1 MITNQLPNINHQIY
15 DEDLAFTLLGSLWLS
30 IHTFVVSFSTHT
42 NQLSMELVCGQLL
55 QEELQCKWKVQFNHG
70 TKYET
75 LIVKSVFGKF
85 KRVQI
90 GGSSRTKSRT
100 IKELTTIVAL
110 KVIL

>member
-1 MITNQLPNINHQIY
+1 
-15 DEDLAFTLLGSLWLS
+15 
-30 IHTFVVSFSTHT
+30 
-42 NQLSMELVCGQLL
+42 
-55 QEELQCKWKVQFNHG
+55 VQFNHG